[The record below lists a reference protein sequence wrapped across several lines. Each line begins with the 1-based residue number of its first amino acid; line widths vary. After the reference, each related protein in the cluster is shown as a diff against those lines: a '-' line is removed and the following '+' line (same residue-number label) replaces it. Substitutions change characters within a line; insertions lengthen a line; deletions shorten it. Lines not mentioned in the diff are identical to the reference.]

1 MLFRASRAFGC
12 GFADIGIGSAS
23 SLLGRASDPK
33 VLCSFVDPWFCAALG
48 FGVSKRFSTLSMMR
62 VQLVLELGLH
72 RIHDICASWRCRA
85 FTMYTGSR

>member
-33 VLCSFVDPWFCAALG
+33 VLCSFVDP
-48 FGVSKRFSTLSMMR
+48 
-62 VQLVLELGLH
+62 
-72 RIHDICASWRCRA
+72 
-85 FTMYTGSR
+85 